1 MAALGILYDTEASP
15 GTETDPL
22 VAQNTFKI
30 LDEVPVYPLV
40 LAVRED
46 ITQSIDTTCTYEQ
59 LKSPQTHQYH
69 SPELSPEWVQRCSY
83 GVGSLCDLCWDG

>member
-1 MAALGILYDTEASP
+1 MAALGILYDNEASA

-22 VAQNTFKI
+22 VSLNTFNI

-46 ITQSIDTTCTYEQ
+46 IIQSIDTTCTYEQ
-59 LKSPQTHQYH
+59 LKSPQTHQY
-69 SPELSPEWVQRCSY
+69 SLSPLLTPRN
-83 GVGSLCDLCWDG
+83 